1 MGNKN
6 SKIIL
11 LTYIFLTINLGD
23 IENKFLHL
31 KKLLQFF
38 KNKLYQAKFLS
49 INMKFINLLSVFIF
63 IISQNILMASSAY
76 AVDYTA
82 TLINKDTTCNAACT
96 AITGADPISG
106 NNQLTIALTNAPA
119 AGTSSFTSST
129 PNVFAFLGT
138 PTLTSLNLAAVK
150 SYCVGVCEAYKA
162 NSGLTLGNLDAVSNL
177 SSNTLSKAICNAFR
191 IVTGGAGKTFASFA
205 VIATGIGFFTG
216 KVSWGLMIGVA
227 AGIATMF
234 GASSIVAAISGENAN
249 TMCNINFK
257 N

>member
-1 MGNKN
+1 
-6 SKIIL
+6 
-11 LTYIFLTINLGD
+11 
-23 IENKFLHL
+23 
-31 KKLLQFF
+31 
-38 KNKLYQAKFLS
+38 
-49 INMKFINLLSVFIF
+49 MKFINLLSVLIF

-76 AVDYTA
+76 ATNYTV
-82 TLINKDTTCNAACT
+82 TLDSKTTDCT
-96 AITGADPISG
+96 DIC
-106 NNQLTIALTNAPA
+106 
-119 AGTSSFTSST
+119 SST
-129 PNVFAFLGT
+129 IGT
-138 PTLTSLNLAAVK
+138 GVITDGSNIFTFSTTNRAGITPGMEGARQYTFTGVVGSLSNQDAIK
-150 SYCVGVCEAYKA
+150 GCTDQCQAYKSDVGF
-162 NSGLTLGNLDAVSNL
+162 NLGDLDAVSNL

>member
-1 MGNKN
+1 
-6 SKIIL
+6 
-11 LTYIFLTINLGD
+11 
-23 IENKFLHL
+23 
-31 KKLLQFF
+31 
-38 KNKLYQAKFLS
+38 
-49 INMKFINLLSVFIF
+49 MKFINLLSVFIF

-76 AVDYTA
+76 ATDYSLTLNNKNSDCTTA
-82 TLINKDTTCNAACT
+82 VCDGVST
-96 AITGADPISG
+96 ALA
-106 NNQLTIALTNAPA
+106 A
-119 AGTSSFTSST
+119 AGSANNFIFVTTDMTGITPGKEGAQTYPHTSIAGS
-129 PNVFAFLGT
+129 VD
-138 PTLTSLNLAAVK
+138 AASAKIVCVEKCQTYK
-150 SYCVGVCEAYKA
+150 SDVGF
-162 NSGLTLGNLDAVSNL
+162 NLGNLDAVSNL